1 MGTGSGRNA
10 GETGILAEIA
20 NRQHRSGRYNPEKGN
35 DMARKAYF
43 VESRLDVY
51 DYATCD
57 KCGLKIK
64 EVQDGKCFWNPNPKA
79 IDRNICRNCYDVF
92 RHERE
97 EGWRRWQDKHA
108 ALEHTDNTAI

>member
-1 MGTGSGRNA
+1 MG
-10 GETGILAEIA
+10 
-20 NRQHRSGRYNPEKGN
+20 
-35 DMARKAYF
+35 RKAF
-43 VESRLDVY
+43 FIESKLEVF

-64 EVQDGKCFWNPNPKA
+64 DVQDGKCFWNPNPKA

-97 EGWRRWQDKHA
+97 ERWRRWQEKHA
-108 ALEHTDNTAI
+108 ALEHTANMELSNKEPNAEPEPRRACEP

>member
-1 MGTGSGRNA
+1 MG
-10 GETGILAEIA
+10 
-20 NRQHRSGRYNPEKGN
+20 
-35 DMARKAYF
+35 RKAF
-43 VESRLDVY
+43 FMESKLDVF

-64 EVQDGKCFWNPNPKA
+64 DVQDGKCFWNPNPKA

-97 EGWRRWQDKHA
+97 EGWHRWQEKHA
-108 ALEHTDNTAI
+108 ALEHTANAEAHGRAVARTVQPLVGGSNQEERP